1 MPDEGNA
8 MTRKWMIGAVMVGV
22 LAACVYD
29 AAANMEIRISGEGM
43 LPGNDDD
50 WDIGY
55 GASAQV
61 IFWSDTGLGFA
72 LSAGVQKWD
81 INDEVTSY
89 GEYLGGG
96 YGYGY
101 AAGLQGDAM
110 MIPLGASALY
120 RVALGQTAS
129 LTLEG
134 GLRYV
139 IVNSSVEFVEAEA
152 IADRYGNVIAY
163 AQSYDIDIDNGLVGV
178 LGADFEMEV
187 SPGFRLFAGAGYQ
200 FDVMKGDTTIGGVDL
215 DYENELKALYFR
227 AGLAFAL

>member
-1 MPDEGNA
+1 
-8 MTRKWMIGAVMVGV
+8 MTKKWIIGAVMVGV

-29 AAANMEIRISGEGM
+29 AAANMEMRIGGEGM

-72 LSAGVQKWD
+72 LSAGAQQWE
-81 INDEVTSY
+81 INDDVTAY
-89 GEYLGGG
+89 GEDLGGG

-101 AAGLQGDAM
+101 AAGLEGDAM

-139 IVNSSVEFVEAEA
+139 IVNSNIEFVQAEA
-152 IADRYGNVIAY
+152 IADMYGNYITY
-163 AQSYDIDIDNGLVGV
+163 AESYEIDIENGIVGV

-200 FDVMKGDTTIGGVDL
+200 FDVLKGDTSIVGFDI
-215 DYENELKALYFR
+215 DYENELKAIYFR